1 MQSKTISCSSLDELL
16 IHREALSQFHA
27 DVIIVYASASFFDD
41 DRLFAT
47 LLPFCSNLLGCSAA
61 GEISGE
67 QVRENSISII
77 LWRFQ
82 TDAHAKIYTCE
93 LAGMQASKEVGVTLA
108 NQIQKDSLRGVYIL
122 SPGVNVNGS
131 ALVDG
136 LRQKLPQQVGISGGL
151 AGDGDAFE
159 KTFVMGPNG
168 ISNQQVVALA
178 LYGDKLDFDYAALAG
193 WRSFGPT
200 RLVTKAT
207 ENQLY
212 ELDYQ
217 SALDIYK
224 KYLGEYAEDLPAS
237 GLLFPFEVIDSEGR
251 SVGIIRTILGVDER
265 QQSLTLAGEVH
276 EGQYVRLMHA
286 STDDL
291 IDGASHASMQLPVHR
306 SASAAHN
313 KSQDIALITSC
324 VGRKLVMGD
333 RVEEEIEEVVRC
345 LPENVKIAGFYS
357 YGEMSP
363 FNGTLHSQLHNQ
375 TLTIM
380 LLRERI

>member
-1 MQSKTISCSSLDELL
+1 MHSKTISCSNLDELL

-27 DVIIVYASASFFDD
+27 DVIIVYASAAFFDD

-47 LLPFCSNLLGCSAA
+47 LLPFCSNLIGCSTA
-61 GEISGE
+61 GEVSGK
-67 QVRENSISII
+67 QVYENSISIV
-77 LWRFQ
+77 LLRFQ
-82 TDAHAKIYTCE
+82 TDAHARVYTCE
-93 LAGMQASKEVGVTLA
+93 LDEMRASKEVGVTLA
-108 NQIQKDSLRGVYIL
+108 NQILSDGLRGVYL
-122 SPGVNVNGS
+122 LAPGVNVNGS

-136 LRQKLPQQVGISGGL
+136 LRQKLPKHVGISGGL
-151 AGDGDAFE
+151 AGDGGAFE

-168 ISNQQVVALA
+168 IGSQQVVALT
-178 LYGDKLDFDYAALAG
+178 LYGDKLDVDYAALGG

-207 ENQLY
+207 ENQLC

-217 SALDIYK
+217 PALDIYK

-251 SVGIIRTILGVDER
+251 PVGIIRTILGVDEDE
-265 QQSLTLAGEVH
+265 QSLTLAGEVH

-291 IDGASHASMQLPVHR
+291 IDGASYASKQLPERR
-306 SASAAHN
+306 SVSTVRDN
-313 KSQDIALITSC
+313 SQDIALVTSC

-333 RVEEEIEEVVRC
+333 RVEEEIEEVARC

-363 FNGTLHSQLHNQ
+363 FNGTPRSELHNQ
-375 TLTIM
+375 TLTIT